1 MGQKG
6 PFVHIPLS
14 VSLFAEFL
22 FSLSHLFFSRP
33 FLLLLL
39 PRDTMAQNKLA
50 KDLET
55 ALDAVNLE
63 PLAPTLTPLMD
74 EALAETNQAS
84 YRRGT
89 FLRPKVL
96 LWLVL
101 ALTIRRDLNYHAVLN
116 WMLSTWRWLTLAWPA
131 QLLQDGAISH
141 ARVKLGVRVLVV
153 LFQKVVLLFT
163 AIEADFHGLVTVIFD
178 GTTLRMPDTVS
189 NRDHFGKHRA
199 GRGDSGFP
207 LMRVMALMVRAG
219 RFIVDVALAPIAGK
233 GTGERTLMQQILQRL
248 PLQNALLLFD
258 AGFYSFILVH
268 HLYQK
273 HHHFLMKISPSIK
286 RTVVPD
292 GLLPDGSYLALIQGK
307 IEEGDAPPGRRKRYR
322 HLQYLVRVIDVHLP
336 GFRPFRLITS
346 LLDTSLSAV
355 EIARHYHQRWDLEI
369 GYDEIKT
376 HQCAT
381 LRGQAPTP
389 LRSKRADLIQQ
400 ELYAL
405 LIVYNLTRWVMFQAA
420 HEQGGDPLQLSFLD
434 TLHWIVE
441 AVGQMG
447 PSTPQ
452 QRIAQQRYLHRLI
465 VQSTIDRPRRSRI
478 NPRVIKIKSSK
489 FKVKRKAHQSQRI
502 DYEQELQILPPSQIE
517 SRHDKAA

>member
-1 MGQKG
+1 
-6 PFVHIPLS
+6 
-14 VSLFAEFL
+14 
-22 FSLSHLFFSRP
+22 
-33 FLLLLL
+33 
-39 PRDTMAQNKLA
+39 MAQNKLA
-50 KDLET
+50 NDLEN
-55 ALDAVNLE
+55 ALDGVTLE

-74 EALAETNQAS
+74 EALAETHQAS

-101 ALTIRRDLNYHAVLN
+101 ALTIRRDLNYHAVLD

-141 ARVKLGVRVLVV
+141 ARVKLGIRVLVV

-163 AIEADFHGLVTVIFD
+163 AIEPDFHGRVTVIFD

-189 NRDHFGKHRA
+189 NREHFGKHRA

-219 RFIVDVALAPIAGK
+219 RFIVDVAFAPIAGK

-248 PLQNALLLFD
+248 PLKNVLLLFD
-258 AGFYSFILVH
+258 AGFYSFVLVH
-268 HLYQK
+268 HLYQE
-273 HHHFLMKISPSIK
+273 HHHFIMKLSRSIK
-286 RTVVPD
+286 LTVVPD
-292 GLLPDGSYLALIQGK
+292 GLLPDGSYLALIPGK
-307 IEEGDAPPGRRKRYR
+307 IEDGEPLPGKRRRYR
-322 HLQYLVRVIDVHLP
+322 HLQYLVRVIDIHMP

-346 LLDTSLSAV
+346 LLDDTLSAQD
-355 EIARHYHQRWDLEI
+355 IARHYHQRWDIEI

-405 LIVYNLTRWVMFQAA
+405 LITYNLTRWLMFQAA
-420 HEQGGDPLQLSFLD
+420 HEQGVDPLQLSFLD
-434 TLHWIVE
+434 TLHWLVE
-441 AVGQMG
+441 AVGQMEHR
-447 PSTPQ
+447 PHKK
-452 QRIAQQRYLHRLI
+452 RAAQHRYLHDLI
-465 VQSTIDRPRRSRI
+465 ARSLIDRPRRPRM

-489 FKVKRKAHQSQRI
+489 FKVKRKAHQSQII
-502 DYEQELQILPPSQIE
+502 DYEQELQIVPPSQIE
-517 SRHDKAA
+517 SKYDKAA